1 MTQLIRRSRHRVAA
15 ALVALVALV
24 VPLAP
29 AGAWAADP
37 VRPDPGRP
45 WFGPHLPYPDDTPA
59 AYVERLGG
67 LEASTYT
74 LPIPYPLDTGATS
87 QLTQYAE
94 LVAERGAV
102 LVVDVQP
109 GIRLQR
115 LDDPR
120 VADDL
125 ATELATLHDAFDSHV
140 LLRFAPEMNGSW
152 ETWGQQPGAYVK
164 AFRTLAEAMTA
175 AEASGSGGDSGP
187 RGDDWSEMV
196 WAPVYGSGYPYRRPD
211 REGGAQGALDEVLR
225 SERARTDTSGDG
237 ELDADDDAYA
247 PYYPGDEWVD
257 WVGLS
262 MYRLGQSQGV
272 RRNEIPPATEFRQRL
287 EETWGYGEG
296 GGRRSFYER
305 FAEGH
310 DRPMLVE
317 TAAFFNGEDPGPRA
331 LPVKRAWWRQVFAA
345 VEDYPRIAGISW
357 LELARTE
364 PEALQDD
371 PVDWR
376 VTARPGLARAFA
388 ADLADAPLTLGPV
401 LDPYVAPAD
410 ATEGTDEDTP
420 RAQAPAAAPL
430 PESDADRGPLWLLG
444 AAALLLL
451 ALALGLVAPGW
462 RHARLADRDER
473 IDLLRGGLV
482 LGVLTT
488 VVLVTGLGTV
498 ASVDPLLVPA
508 GVGLVLLVS
517 GLAHGVRFRVLAATT
532 SPWAAGVTRVRRAR
546 TVYVVAVG
554 AAVLALLLDALPGV
568 ATDLGTYADAR
579 RLLDYPPP
587 AFAVWDLLSLDAA
600 PWLVG
605 TLGLVAVLVLVSP
618 LLLALLHRGW
628 WWAPLGLSW
637 AAYAVWVGTGAEVLP
652 LASEATL
659 PVLLWQ
665 LPFVH
670 GLVLGHHRA
679 PVERRGAVA
688 AGIASVAVVAY
699 AALVAAEVVTA
710 DVPELAVVGALGAA
724 LLVLVTT
731 CWRPLRLALGWLLLP
746 VGRHALVV
754 VPLAVVAV
762 VVVDAATR

>member
-1 MTQLIRRSRHRVAA
+1 MSKPRSRAVAVLVILLGLLGAVAPSA
-15 ALVALVALV
+15 AR
-24 VPLAP
+24 
-29 AGAWAADP
+29 AADP
-37 VRPDPGRP
+37 MRPDPGRP

-59 AYVERLGG
+59 AYVDRLGG

-74 LPIPYPLDTGATS
+74 LPIPYPLDTGAIS

-109 GIRLQR
+109 GTRLQR
-115 LDDPR
+115 LDAPE
-120 VADDL
+120 VADEM
-125 ATELATLHDAFDSHV
+125 ATELAKLHDAFGSHV

-175 AEASGSGGDSGP
+175 VEGREPTGSTGAG
-187 RGDDWSEMV
+187 DWSEMV

-211 REGGAQGALDEVLR
+211 LEGGAQGALEEILR
-225 SERARTDTSGDG
+225 SERARADTNGDG
-237 ELDADDDAYA
+237 ELDTDDDPYA

-272 RRNEIPPATEFRQRL
+272 RRNEVPPATEFRRRL
-287 EETWGYGEG
+287 EETWGYGVG
-296 GGRRSFYER
+296 GGLGSFYDR
-305 FAEGH
+305 FAVGH

-331 LPVKRAWWRQVFAA
+331 LPVKRGWWTQVFAA
-345 VEDYPRIAGISW
+345 IEDYPRIAGISW

-376 VTARPGLARAFA
+376 VTARPRLARAFA

-401 LDPYVAPAD
+401 LDPYVAPPGGAD
-410 ATEGTDEDTP
+410 GSDDTEGAGSAP
-420 RAQAPAAAPL
+420 ANAPAAAPL
-430 PESDADRGPLWLLG
+430 PESDADHGPLWLLG
-444 AAALLLL
+444 AAVLLLL
-451 ALALGLVAPGW
+451 ALALGLVAPGL
-462 RHARLADRDER
+462 RHTRLTDRDER
-473 IDLLRGGLV
+473 IDLLRGGLGV
-482 LGVLTT
+482 GVLAT

-498 ASVDPLLVPA
+498 ARVDPLLVAA

-517 GLAHGVRFRVLAATT
+517 GLAHGVRFGVLAATT

-546 TVYVVAVG
+546 TVYVVAV
-554 AAVLALLLDALPGV
+554 ATAVLALLLDAMPGV

-587 AFAVWDLLSLDAA
+587 GFAVRDLLTLEAA

-605 TLGLVAVLVLVSP
+605 TLGLVAALVLVSP

-670 GLVLGHHRA
+670 GLVLGHRRA
-679 PVERRGAVA
+679 SVERRGALA
-688 AGIASVAVVAY
+688 AGIAATAVVAY
-699 AALVAAEVVTA
+699 AGLVAAGVVTA
-710 DVPELAVVGALGAA
+710 EVPELAVVGALGAA

-731 CWRPLRLALGWLLLP
+731 CWRPVRLFLGWLLLP

-762 VVVDAATR
+762 VVLDVATR